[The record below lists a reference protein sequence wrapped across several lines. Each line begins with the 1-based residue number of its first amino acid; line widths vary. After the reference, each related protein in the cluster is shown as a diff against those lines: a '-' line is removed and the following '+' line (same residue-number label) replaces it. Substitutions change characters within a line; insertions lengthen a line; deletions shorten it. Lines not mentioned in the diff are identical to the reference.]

1 VSINPTHI
9 TAPEGTPF
17 IEVVREFDAPRDLV
31 FRASTDPDLVAQW
44 LGPRDLAMRVIE
56 FDARAGGRYR
66 YVHIAPAGAEYAFR
80 GVFHT
85 VTEALIIQTFEFEGA
100 PGSVSLEART
110 LDDIGGRTRLHQNAV
125 FPSVAARDEALAAG
139 MERGITDSM
148 DRLGEL
154 LGARTGREGD
164 GGHEY

>member
-1 VSINPTHI
+1 VSTNPTYI
-9 TAPEGTPF
+9 TAPDGSPF

-31 FRASTDPDLVAQW
+31 FRASTDPGLVAQW
-44 LGPRDLAMRVIE
+44 LGPRDMAMRVIE
-56 FDARAGGRYR
+56 FDARPGGRYR
-66 YVHIAPAGAEYAFR
+66 YVHIAPDGAEYTFR

-85 VTEALIIQTFEFEGA
+85 ATEALIVQTFEFEGV
-100 PGSVSLEART
+100 PGSVSLETRT
-110 LDDIGGRTRLHQNAV
+110 LDDLGGRTRLRQNAV

-154 LGARTGREGD
+154 LGAGTVRPGR
-164 GGHEY
+164 

>member
-1 VSINPTHI
+1 VP
-9 TAPEGTPF
+9 
-17 IEVVREFDAPRDLV
+17 
-31 FRASTDPDLVAQW
+31 
-44 LGPRDLAMRVIE
+44 
-56 FDARAGGRYR
+56 GGRYR
-66 YVHIAPAGAEYAFR
+66 YVHTAPDAAEYTFR

-85 VTEALIIQTFEFEGA
+85 VTEALIVQTFEFEGV

-139 MERGITDSM
+139 MEHGITESM

-154 LGARTGREGD
+154 LGASAGRPRR
-164 GGHEY
+164 

>member
-1 VSINPTHI
+1 VSTNPTHI
-9 TAPEGTPF
+9 AAPVGTPF
-17 IEVVREFDAPRDLV
+17 IEVVREFDAPVGLV
-31 FRASTDPDLVAQW
+31 FRASTDPGLVAQW
-44 LGPRDLAMRVIE
+44 LGPRELTMRVVE

-66 YVHIAPAGAEYAFR
+66 YVHTASDGAEYAFH

-100 PGSVSLEART
+100 PGSVSLETRT
-110 LDDIGGRTRLHQNAV
+110 LDDIGGRTRWQQNAV

-139 MERGITDSM
+139 MERGITESM

-154 LGARTGREGD
+154 LGAGAVRPGR
-164 GGHEY
+164 